1 MNIKVITRHMPS
13 NYGSLLQCI
22 ATQRAIEALGHHC
35 EIINYVRKDERGL
48 QGILSSIVDKKEWSR
63 SPLKKI
69 AYIILRYPGEWM
81 AQQTFDHMRKV
92 HLKLTPVCYTQ
103 EELKQ
108 LKADV
113 FMTGSDQVWGPLFR
127 VKYDP
132 TYFLDFADSHSKKI
146 SYAASF
152 GRTEFTPDILQ
163 AYKLYMSTYTHL
175 TVRENSAVELLKN
188 LNLHCDGQVLDPT
201 LLIDK
206 SQWYQ
211 YIKKEVK
218 DKYVLIY
225 EIHNNPQLD
234 DYAKRF
240 ATHVNLPL
248 VRVTPTLHQAVR
260 GGKMVF
266 LPNIGKFLS
275 YIKNATYM
283 VTDSFHGTAFA
294 INLNTQ
300 FIEVLPNTQTRSRN
314 QSILQLTG
322 LQDRIVTDFNDFS
335 LANKKIDFEKVNNI
349 IATERLKSIEALKTI
364 IEQ

>member
-1 MNIKVITRHMPS
+1 MPS

-22 ATQRAIEALGHHC
+22 ATQCIIEALGHQC

-48 QGILSSIVDKKEWSR
+48 QGILSSMVGKKEWNR
-63 SPLKKI
+63 NPLKKF
-69 AYIILRYPGEWM
+69 AYITLRYPGEWI
-81 AQQTFDHMRKV
+81 AQRVFDRMRKQY
-92 HLKLTPVCYTQ
+92 LKLTPVCYTQ
-103 EELKQ
+103 EGLKQ

-132 TYFLDFADSHSKKI
+132 AYFLDFVDSNSKKI

-163 AYKLYMSTYTHL
+163 AYKLYMSAYDHL
-175 TVRENSAVELLKN
+175 TVRENSAVELLKS
-188 LNLHCDGQVLDPT
+188 LDLHCDDQVLDPT

-206 SQWYQ
+206 SQWCQ
-211 YIKKEVK
+211 YIKKKVK
-218 DKYVLIY
+218 GKYVLIY
-225 EIHNNPQLD
+225 EIHNNPRLD
-234 DYAKRF
+234 EYAKRF
-240 ATHVNLPL
+240 AAHVGLPL
-248 VRVTPTLHQAVR
+248 VRITPTLHQAVR
-260 GGKMVF
+260 GGKMVL
-266 LPNIGKFLS
+266 LPNVGEFLS

-300 FIEVLPNTQTRSRN
+300 FIEVLPNTKTGSRN
-314 QSILQLTG
+314 QSILQFTG

-335 LANKKIDFEKVNNI
+335 LANAKIDFEKVNNI
-349 IATERLKSIEALKTI
+349 IATERLKSINTLKTI

>member
-1 MNIKVITRHMPS
+1 MPS
-13 NYGSLLQCI
+13 NYGSLLQSV
-22 ATQRAIEALGHHC
+22 ATQRIIEALGHQC

-48 QGILSSIVDKKEWSR
+48 QGILSSMVGKKEWNR
-63 SPLKKI
+63 NLLKKF

-81 AQQTFDHMRKV
+81 NQRFFDRMRKQ

-108 LKADV
+108 LKADI

-127 VKYDP
+127 VKYDSA
-132 TYFLDFADSHSKKI
+132 YFLDFVGSNSKKI
-146 SYAASF
+146 SYAASL

-163 AYKLYMSTYTHL
+163 AYKFYMSTYTHL

-188 LNLHCDGQVLDPT
+188 LELHCDGQVLDPT

-206 SQWYQ
+206 NQWCQ
-211 YIKKEVK
+211 YIKKEIK
-218 DKYVLIY
+218 GEYVLIY
-225 EIHNNPQLD
+225 EIHNNSRLD

-240 ATHVNLPL
+240 AAHVDLPL
-248 VRVTPTLHQAVR
+248 VRVTPTLHQVAR
-260 GGKMVF
+260 GGKMIF
-266 LPNIGKFLS
+266 LPNIGEFLS

-300 FIEVLPNTQTRSRN
+300 FIEVLPNTKTGSRN
-314 QSILQLTG
+314 QSILQFTG

-335 LANKKIDFEKVNNI
+335 LADKKIDFEKVNKI
-349 IATERLKSIEALKTI
+349 IATERLKSINTLKTI